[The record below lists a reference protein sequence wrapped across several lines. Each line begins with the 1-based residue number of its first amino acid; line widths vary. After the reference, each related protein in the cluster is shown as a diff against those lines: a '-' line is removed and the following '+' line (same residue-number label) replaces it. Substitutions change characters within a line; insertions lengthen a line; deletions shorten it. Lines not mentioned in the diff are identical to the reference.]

1 MQIHVNGDCIGCG
14 LCASTCPSVFFM
26 TDSGTAAAFTP
37 EVGPDLID
45 QVGAAADTCPVNAI
59 EVR

>member
-26 TDSGTAAAFTP
+26 TDGGTAAAFTP

-45 QVGAAADTCPVNAI
+45 QVGVAADTCPVNAI